1 MILTLWRARLIE
13 RHTTL
18 PREAVAGMT
27 TFMASAYLVV
37 VIPRLLAGGGMDQA
51 AATTATLIVM
61 ALGSLAMGL
70 YANLPFIVG
79 PGIGGAA
86 LLGITL
92 TQVEHVPWPSALGIA
107 MASGVLFTLLT
118 ITGARGWVMRL
129 VPREIKLGL
138 GASIGLFIALLGAR
152 DAGMVAVN
160 AKTNALSLG
169 DFTQAGP
176 IMALIGLGVAV
187 ALQSRRVPG
196 AILAGIV
203 AAAVAGAM
211 LGVTHA
217 PASPLGLPP
226 SLAPVLGHVDWA
238 AVFTVKALP
247 YLFAYFVAEFF
258 STMGTTLA
266 VGAKAGLTD
275 ADGNLPQI
283 DRPFLVDAL
292 AATFGPVLGIPGGT
306 ALVES
311 AAGATA
317 GGRTGLVPITASL
330 CYLASLLAI
339 PLAMAIPKQA
349 TAPALILVGAGMMG
363 SLRQLSGERLDE
375 TLPPVLM
382 LLATLI
388 ANSFGTG
395 IAVGLVS
402 YVLVSL
408 IGGRARQISPGLL
421 LLSLPLAYYLYTTA
435 TGHR

>member
-1 MILTLWRARLIE
+1 MMLDLWRRRLAE
-13 RHTTL
+13 RQSTL
-18 PREAVAGMT
+18 PREAVAGLT

-37 VIPRLLAGGGMDQA
+37 VIPRLLASGGMDQA
-51 AATTATLIVM
+51 AATTATLVVM
-61 ALGSLAMGL
+61 ALGSLAMGF

-86 LLGITL
+86 LLGVTL
-92 TQVEHVPWPSALGIA
+92 TQVEHVPWQSALGIA
-107 MASGVLFTLLT
+107 MASGVLFTILT
-118 ITGARGWVMRL
+118 VTGARGWVMRL

-138 GASIGLFIALLGAR
+138 GASIGLFIALLGCR

-160 AKTNALSLG
+160 AKSNALSLG

-176 IMALIGLGVAV
+176 QMALVGLAV
-187 ALQSRRVPG
+187 AIALQARAMPG
-196 AILAGIV
+196 AILAGI
-203 AAAVAGAM
+203 AAATGMGAW
-211 LGVTHA
+211 LGVAHA
-217 PASPLGLPP
+217 PVSALALPP
-226 SLAPVLGHVDWA
+226 SLAPLWGQVDWA
-238 AVFTVKALP
+238 AAFSIKALP

-275 ADGNLPQI
+275 GDGNLPRI

-292 AATFGPVLGIPGGT
+292 AATFGPMVGIPGGT

-317 GGRTGLVPITASL
+317 GGRTGLVPVTAAL
-330 CYLASLLAI
+330 CYIGALLAT

-363 SLRQLSGERLDE
+363 SLRQLSGERLDQ
-375 TLPPVLM
+375 TLPPILM
-382 LLATLI
+382 LLATLL

-395 IAVGLVS
+395 IAVGLVA

-408 IGGRARQISPGLL
+408 LGGRARQMPLGLL
-421 LLSLPLAYYLYTTA
+421 LLALPLAYYLYSTA